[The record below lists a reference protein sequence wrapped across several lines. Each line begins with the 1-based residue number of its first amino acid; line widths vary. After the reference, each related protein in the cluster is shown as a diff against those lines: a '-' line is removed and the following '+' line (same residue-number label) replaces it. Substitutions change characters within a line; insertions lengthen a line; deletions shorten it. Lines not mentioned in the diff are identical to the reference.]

1 MLRLGF
7 DDWMRIWVNDTLI
20 TTLRHGDGFAV
31 SEIPV
36 TLSRGDNRLPLKLS
50 NFDNVE
56 WRCWAFS
63 CVVLAA
69 DKTAQAVPC
78 PLE

>member
-7 DDWMRIWVNDTLI
+7 DDWMSVWVNDQLI
-20 TTLRHGDGFAV
+20 TTLRHDNGFAV

-36 TLSRGDNRLPLKLS
+36 TLSRGDNRLRLKLC
-50 NFDNVE
+50 NFDNIE

-63 CVVLAA
+63 SAVLTA
-69 DKTAQAVPC
+69 DETAQAVPC
-78 PLE
+78 ALE

>member
-1 MLRLGF
+1 
-7 DDWMRIWVNDTLI
+7 MRVWISDQFI
-20 TTLRHGDGFAV
+20 TTLRQDDGFAV

-36 TLSRGDNRLPLKLS
+36 TLSRGDNRLRLKLS

-63 CVVLAA
+63 CAILTA
-69 DKTAQAVPC
+69 DETAQAVPC
-78 PLE
+78 ALE